1 MLSEPPNS
9 PASGSYKATP
19 VLKNTNSRKAR
30 VPPTPESDSE
40 VNTSAEVTKLGGDH
54 VPGKPPNSSNLFA
67 HATMSHM
74 YNSCSILAPGGPSSA
89 GIGQFPFV
97 TTNNHMKSSNNS
109 HYNNLSFIKNEEKAN
124 FLKQNS
130 HSHSQ
135 QLLSHNQQQQQLQQQ
150 PLQILVGNSSSS
162 KSDRI
167 MSKEKQKFFR
177 LSAFNSE
184 RVIKSPTRQTH
195 NLASPSSTN
204 NRRPPTPAR
213 QLNADEMERNYKK
226 VRNKVLRKKHRK
238 ESSGTTS
245 SSSSENDDDNFSN
258 SSSESSSSSGDEDN
272 SSSSSDDD
280 DDDEE
285 EDDETTSSSECS
297 DKEGEK
303 GLFGSLSH
311 ASKGNSW
318 TQQQGN
324 GFRSPSTFGT
334 GFNNMFTSP
343 FGTGTKMNEKEWGF
357 AAEAKKKVDIFG
369 HSSEKIF
376 GSSASV
382 NDNVALSVKREKK
395 KPGRKRSE
403 KSKNNQL
410 DKLFDGLSHLYAA
423 TDINRQKIKEKKS
436 PKSKQNG
443 TSSSDSS
450 STHKNN
456 HHETSHTHI
465 LSHQKQV
472 VLKETRRTYRDY
484 ENSLRLNNLPKN
496 DHRASSKHCDISNM
510 CVTSTSSTNHQHTS
524 TTSPLTTTERHSRR
538 SMSNFGDKLPNFA
551 IMSSDDDFSQ
561 LSPSKMVK
569 RAIISQK
576 YDQVNAKNIFMPPP
590 MSTSGSGPTT
600 TGLLDFASLSHVKN
614 HSKILVNNSNKQNNN
629 IVMGNTGDKT
639 FNNNHTT
646 QCRSLTSSSS
656 SSTSDFVPPPYN
668 NSKLLGKRLV
678 SKVQTKKYR
687 NNYYKMSNKN
697 LNEEK
702 LNYTSLLTEK
712 KNFKQSRIKESLIK
726 TINHKNLSFPFM
738 PR

>member
-9 PASGSYKATP
+9 PASGTYKATP
-19 VLKNTNSRKAR
+19 VPKHTNARKSR

-40 VNTSAEVTKLGGDH
+40 VNTSAEQSKGGDH

-74 YNSCSILAPGGPSSA
+74 YNSCSLLATGGPST

-97 TTNNHMKSSNNS
+97 ATNNHIKSSNNS
-109 HYNNLSFIKNEEKAN
+109 QYNSLSFKNEEKTNLITKNNNHA
-124 FLKQNS
+124 Q
-130 HSHSQ
+130 SQ

-150 PLQILVGNSSSS
+150 PLQILVGNSP

-184 RVIKSPTRQTH
+184 RVIKSPTRQTN
-195 NLASPSSTN
+195 NLASPSSSTTN

-238 ESSGTTS
+238 ESTGTTS
-245 SSSSENDDDNFSN
+245 SNNSSSSENDEDNYSN
-258 SSSESSSSSGDEDN
+258 SSSESSSTTGDDENSSN
-272 SSSSSDDD
+272 SSSEDDD
-280 DDDEE
+280 D
-285 EDDETTSSSECS
+285 DDETTSSSECS
-297 DKEGEK
+297 DKEDGK
-303 GLFGSLSH
+303 GLFGSFSQG
-311 ASKGNSW
+311 SKGSSW
-318 TQQQGN
+318 SQQQGN

-334 GFNNMFTSP
+334 SFNNIFTSP
-343 FGTGTKMNEKEWGF
+343 FGSGTKMNEKEWGF

-382 NDNVALSVKREKK
+382 NDNVALTVKRERK
-395 KPGRKRSE
+395 KPGRKRAE

-410 DKLFDGLSHLYAA
+410 DALFDGLSHLYAA

-443 TSSSDSS
+443 TSSSESG
-450 STHKNN
+450 TYKNN
-456 HHETSHTHI
+456 NETSHSTTTS
-465 LSHQKQV
+465 LLTHQKQI

-484 ENSLRLNNLPKN
+484 ENSLRLNNSTKN
-496 DHRASSKHCDISNM
+496 DHHRASNSNKHCDINNIS
-510 CVTSTSSTNHQHTS
+510 TSTSNNNHHTP
-524 TTSPLTTTERHSRR
+524 TSPPTERHSRR
-538 SMSNFGDKLPNFA
+538 SLSNFGDKLPNFA

-590 MSTSGSGPTT
+590 MSSSSTGNAFGANNGHP
-600 TGLLDFASLSHVKN
+600 GLLDFASLSHAKN
-614 HSKILVNNSNKQNNN
+614 SPKTLISNSNKQNNN
-629 IVMGNTGDKT
+629 IVMGITGDKSY
-639 FNNNHTT
+639 NNHAT
-646 QCRSLTSSSS
+646 QSRSL
-656 SSTSDFVPPPYN
+656 TSDFVPPPYN
-668 NSKLLGKRLV
+668 KKLLGKTLV
-678 SKVQTKKYR
+678 FKVKIQIIGKKLLL
-687 NNYYKMSNKN
+687 NIKYKKM
-697 LNEEK
+697 
-702 LNYTSLLTEK
+702 K
-712 KNFKQSRIKESLIK
+712 KN
-726 TINHKNLSFPFM
+726 
-738 PR
+738 